1 MYTIT
6 LIPGDGIGPEVIAAA
21 QQAIAATGVAI
32 TWDIQVAGED
42 ALERHDTPPLPQQ
55 VLDSI
60 RRTGVALKGPLTTP
74 IGSGFRSANV
84 ALRKALDLY
93 ASVRPCRTLPG
104 VPARYDGV
112 DLVVVRENTEDLYTG
127 RERMIDA
134 DTAESIKLIT
144 RRGSERIAR
153 FACDY
158 ALREGRK
165 KITVVHKAN
174 IMKCT
179 DGLFLD
185 TAHSVARDYPRLEFE
200 EVIVDALCMK
210 LVTAPEQYDVLV
222 MPNLYGDI
230 VSDLCSG
237 LVGGLGLAPGANLG
251 PAAAVFE
258 PVHGSAPE
266 LAGQNRANPA
276 AAMRS
281 AALMLEYLGEAAAGA
296 RLEQA
301 VLKVLREGRVR
312 TADLGGS
319 AGTDMFADAVV
330 SELSQN

>member
-1 MYTIT
+1 
-6 LIPGDGIGPEVIAAA
+6 
-21 QQAIAATGVAI
+21 
-32 TWDIQVAGED
+32 
-42 ALERHDTPPLPQQ
+42 
-55 VLDSI
+55 
-60 RRTGVALKGPLTTP
+60 VALKGPLTTP
-74 IGSGFRSANV
+74 IGSGYRSANV
-84 ALRKALDLY
+84 ALRKELDLY
-93 ASVRPCRTLPG
+93 ANLRPCRTLPG
-104 VPARYDGV
+104 VVARYTGV
-112 DLVVVRENTEDLYTG
+112 DLVVVRENTEDLYAG
-127 RERMIDA
+127 RERMINA
-134 DTAESIKLIT
+134 DTAESIKVIT

-158 ALREGRK
+158 AIRKGRK
-165 KITVVHKAN
+165 KVTVVHKAN
-174 IMKCT
+174 IMKCS

-185 TAHSVARDYPRLEFE
+185 VAQSVVREYPGLQLEDI
-200 EVIVDALCMK
+200 IVDALCMK

-258 PVHGSAPE
+258 PVHGSAPV
-266 LAGQNRANPA
+266 LAGQNSANPA
-276 AAMRS
+276 AAIRS

-301 VLKVLREGRVR
+301 VIQVLREGRAL

-319 AGTDMFADAVV
+319 AGTDAFADAVV
-330 SELSQN
+330 SELMSN